1 MVLNVACRDSELS
14 VYDRR
19 WVGEFSLR
27 LERYF
32 TDILTVEWDL
42 TQEGNGH
49 VAVCRVHTRQGF
61 YRANAS
67 AKSARQAMHTAID
80 KLIQQ
85 RHRDKKMA
93 GSARREP
100 RGAPVTLP
108 PRPAHAPGLHR

>member
-19 WVGEFSLR
+19 WVGELSLR

-32 TDILTVEWDL
+32 TDILTMEWDL
-42 TQEGNGH
+42 TQEGNVH

-61 YRANAS
+61 YRAS
-67 AKSARQAMHTAID
+67 ARAKGARQAMHTAID
-80 KLIQQ
+80 KLTQQ
-85 RHRDKKMA
+85 RRRDKKIA

-100 RGAPVTLP
+100 RENLMPLA
-108 PRPAHAPGLHR
+108 PRPAPAPGLHR